1 MVRNA
6 RQSACL
12 RVWTGPAVYHGI
24 EYIPRTGLNLL
35 RYKRRLRRMAEEV
48 CPPDKSWQVI
58 LALIGAV
65 GLFGYAFVRWWTGGC

>member
-1 MVRNA
+1 MVRKA

-24 EYIPRTGLNLL
+24 EIIPRTGLNLL

-58 LALIGAV
+58 LLLIGAV
-65 GLFGYAFVRWWTGGC
+65 GLFGYAFVRWWTGC

>member
-24 EYIPRTGLNLL
+24 EIIPRTGLNLL

-58 LALIGAV
+58 LLLIGAV
-65 GLFGYAFVRWWTGGC
+65 GLFGYAFVRWWTGC

>member
-12 RVWTGPAVYHGI
+12 RVWTGPAVYHCI

-48 CPPDKSWQVI
+48 CPPGKSWQVI
-58 LALIGAV
+58 LLLIGAV
-65 GLFGYAFVRWWTGGC
+65 GLFGYAFVRWWTGC

>member
-1 MVRNA
+1 MVRND
-6 RQSACL
+6 RQAVCL

-24 EYIPRTGLNLL
+24 EIIPRTGLNLL

-58 LALIGAV
+58 LLLIGAV
-65 GLFGYAFVRWWTGGC
+65 GLFGYAFVRWWTGC

>member
-12 RVWTGPAVYHGI
+12 RVWTGSAVYHGI
-24 EYIPRTGLNLL
+24 EIIPRTGLNLL
-35 RYKRRLRRMAEEV
+35 RYKRRLRWMAEEV

-58 LALIGAV
+58 LLLIGAV
-65 GLFGYAFVRWWTGGC
+65 GLFGYAFVRWWTGC

>member
-1 MVRNA
+1 MVRKA

-12 RVWTGPAVYHGI
+12 RVWTGPAVYRCI

-58 LALIGAV
+58 LLLIGAV
-65 GLFGYAFVRWWTGGC
+65 GLFGYAFVRWWTGC

>member
-65 GLFGYAFVRWWTGGC
+65 GLFCFAFVRWWMGGC

>member
-58 LALIGAV
+58 LLLIGAV

>member
-12 RVWTGPAVYHGI
+12 RVWTGPAIYHGI

-58 LALIGAV
+58 LLLIGAV
-65 GLFGYAFVRWWTGGC
+65 GLVGYAFVRWWTGC

>member
-12 RVWTGPAVYHGI
+12 RVWIGPAVYHGI

-58 LALIGAV
+58 LLLIGAV
-65 GLFGYAFVRWWTGGC
+65 GLFGYAFVRWWTGC